1 MLMAPVEYAAR
12 DFALEMIEIVDPASE
27 VQTEVVENTAENI
40 GMIGLENKN
49 YAPGFGKAEAQTGA
63 AANEAANKAAK
74 DAAIDSIGG
83 AKKELKALKDWLS
96 GLLGS
101 IFTREKAM
109 KIIKALLVVVV
120 ALMAIK
126 VILYLI

>member
-1 MLMAPVEYAAR
+1 
-12 DFALEMIEIVDPASE
+12 
-27 VQTEVVENTAENI
+27 
-40 GMIGLENKN
+40 
-49 YAPGFGKAEAQTGA
+49 
-63 AANEAANKAAK
+63 
-74 DAAIDSIGG
+74 
-83 AKKELKALKDWLS
+83 LKDWLS
-96 GLLGS
+96 GLLGG